1 MFSRS
6 FIPTRPFRPHLI
18 NLLSEREG
26 AHLELEHDG
35 GVPAVVVPEVHDG
48 AVRDEGQQPLVAD
61 KMVEGSKR
69 SVVRVNMSIIYLVMI
84 PETDQTEP
92 V

>member
-1 MFSRS
+1 MFSRC
-6 FIPTRPFRPHLI
+6 FIPTRAFRPHLVS
-18 NLLSEREG
+18 LLSEREG

-35 GVPAVVVPEVHDG
+35 GVPAVVVPVVHDG

-69 SVVRVNMSIIYLVMI
+69 SVVRVNLSIIYLMMI
-84 PETDQTEP
+84 PKADQS
-92 V
+92 